1 MIIDASAINSIDV
14 TAADR
19 LDAISASLKK
29 RGIRFYL
36 TEHSTQINDQ
46 LRQFGIGHMIKDGMV
61 RRTILAALHDAGI
74 ESPYELDVPKEDEA
88 KLLRRSI
95 AFLPAEEENTLEEF
109 AWAFGDDAV
118 KEIEESV
125 HHIIEQLHQIP
136 DIQRLSEEGL
146 EELLDNWHGLG
157 VLDEDELLRR
167 IELHMDELPEEL
179 TSDRKLILQLLEK
192 RRGKLKEKSLPSIR
206 KSWNDWNSA
215 GKSWKN
221 GWKSRIQKLFRNGST
236 GRKSISKTDF
246 CIHPLSR
253 SMIRLQGFLHISH
266 RY

>member
-1 MIIDASAINSIDV
+1 
-14 TAADR
+14 
-19 LDAISASLKK
+19 
-29 RGIRFYL
+29 
-36 TEHSTQINDQ
+36 
-46 LRQFGIGHMIKDGMV
+46 MIKDGMV

-136 DIQRLSEEGL
+136 DIERLSEEGL

-192 RRGKLKEKSLPSIR
+192 RRGRLKEKILAEHPEVLERLEQRR
-206 KSWNDWNSA
+206 KKLEERLEKQNPEA
-215 GKSWKN
+215 VQKWKH
-221 GWKSRIQKLFRNGST
+221 WKEEHLK
-236 GRKSISKTDF
+236 D
-246 CIHPLSR
+246 
-253 SMIRLQGFLHISH
+253 
-266 RY
+266 